1 MPCSWRLQ
9 RRGPR
14 AQGEQRE
21 LHPVAGIAVVLQGS
35 LRPLGYLIPQALNTN
50 MLNLGSRAVTD
61 AAGLS
66 AASAAP
72 LLGAALVLLA
82 LFVWLSERA
91 IRAIKLA

>member
-21 LHPVAGIAVVLQGS
+21 LHPVAGIAVVLQES

-50 MLNLGSRAVTD
+50 MLNLGSSAVTD

-66 AASAAP
+66 GAWAGQSPAVP
-72 LLGAALVLLA
+72 NWLGQTEDG
-82 LFVWLSERA
+82 SRGA
-91 IRAIKLA
+91 IRLA